1 MHEARHDWTV
11 AEARAIHS
19 LPIPELLFR
28 AQSVHRAHHPPDAV
42 QLCTLLS
49 VKTGGCPEDCGY
61 CPQSARYQTGVE
73 KESLMAV
80 DEVLKKAKLARSRG
94 ATRFC
99 MGAAWRSVKPGRDFE
114 AVLDMVRG
122 VRELGMEACVTAGM
136 LSDKQAAALKD
147 AGLSAYN
154 HNLDSSKEFYGE
166 VIQTRQYQDR
176 LKTIQRVADAGINVC
191 SGGIIGMGESD
202 GDRLGMLVTLSRLTP
217 HPESVPIN
225 ALVAVPGTPLEDQPP
240 VKPLELV
247 RMCAT
252 ARIMMPQA
260 MVRLSAGRTRMS
272 SEAQMLCFM
281 GGANSI
287 FYGEKLLTTGNPET
301 EQDLEMLHEA
311 GMRALT
317 PALEQEAEA
326 GSVELPS
333 QTASAAP

>member
-1 MHEARHDWTV
+1 
-11 AEARAIHS
+11 
-19 LPIPELLFR
+19 
-28 AQSVHRAHHPPDAV
+28 
-42 QLCTLLS
+42 
-49 VKTGGCPEDCGY
+49 
-61 CPQSARYQTGVE
+61 
-73 KESLMAV
+73 MAV

-94 ATRFC
+94 ASRFC
-99 MGAAWRSVKPGRDFE
+99 MGAAWRSVKGGRDFE
-114 AVLDMVRG
+114 SILEMVRG
-122 VRELGMEACVTAGM
+122 VRGLGMEACVTAGM
-136 LSDKQAAALKD
+136 LSEKQAAALKE

-176 LKTIQRVADAGINVC
+176 LQTIQRVADAGIHVC

-202 GDRLGMLVTLSRLTP
+202 GDRLGMLVTLARLTP

-240 VKPLELV
+240 VKPMELV

-252 ARIMMPQA
+252 ARIMMPNA
-260 MVRLSAGRTRMS
+260 MVRLSAGRTSMAP
-272 SEAQMLCFM
+272 EAQMLCFM

-301 EQDLEMLHEA
+301 ERDLAMLHEA

-317 PALEQEAEA
+317 PAMKVEEEA
-326 GSVELPS
+326 GTTELPAQAAS
-333 QTASAAP
+333 TAL